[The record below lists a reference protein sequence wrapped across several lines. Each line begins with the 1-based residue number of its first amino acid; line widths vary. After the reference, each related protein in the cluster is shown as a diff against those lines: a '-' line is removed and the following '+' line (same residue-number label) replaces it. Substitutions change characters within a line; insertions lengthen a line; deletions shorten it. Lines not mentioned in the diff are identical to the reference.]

1 MKGIKDFFHDSND
14 ILLAVIIIL
23 LAIGVIGWRIMVIL
37 DYPDKVAAEQAK
49 TEQTQVEEQTASED
63 SSSEAD
69 TDADA
74 DADAE
79 SSSDDTASEDESSS
93 ENAVG

>member
-14 ILLAVIIIL
+14 ILLAIIITL
-23 LAIGVIGWRIMVIL
+23 LAVGVIGWRIMVIL

-49 TEQTQVEEQTASED
+49 TEQVQQ
-63 SSSEAD
+63 
-69 TDADA
+69 DADA

-79 SSSDDTASEDESSS
+79 AETDTSTDS
-93 ENAVG
+93 ENAEDSSTAESDSESN

>member
-14 ILLAVIIIL
+14 ILLAIIITL
-23 LAIGVIGWRIMVIL
+23 LAVGVIGWRIMVIL

-49 TEQTQVEEQTASED
+49 TEQVQQ
-63 SSSEAD
+63 
-69 TDADA
+69 DADA

-79 SSSDDTASEDESSS
+79 AETDASTDS
-93 ENAVG
+93 ENAEDSSTAESDTE

>member
-14 ILLAVIIIL
+14 ILLAIIITL
-23 LAIGVIGWRIMVIL
+23 LAVGVIGWRIMVIL

-49 TEQTQVEEQTASED
+49 TEQVQQDA
-63 SSSEAD
+63 
-69 TDADA
+69 DADA

-79 SSSDDTASEDESSS
+79 ADTSTDS
-93 ENAVG
+93 ENAEDSSTAESDSESN

>member
-14 ILLAVIIIL
+14 ILLAIIITL
-23 LAIGVIGWRIMVIL
+23 LAVGVIGWRIMVIL

-49 TEQTQVEEQTASED
+49 TEQVQQDA
-63 SSSEAD
+63 
-69 TDADA
+69 DADA

-79 SSSDDTASEDESSS
+79 ANTSTDS
-93 ENAVG
+93 ENAEDSSTAESDSESN

>member
-14 ILLAVIIIL
+14 ILLAVIITL
-23 LAIGVIGWRIMVIL
+23 LAVGVIGWRIMVIL

-49 TEQTQVEEQTASED
+49 TEQVQQD
-63 SSSEAD
+63 AD
-69 TDADA
+69 GTSDADADA

-79 SSSDDTASEDESSS
+79 TSTDSENAEDSSTAESSS
-93 ENAVG
+93 ESTDGN

>member
-14 ILLAVIIIL
+14 ILLAIIITL
-23 LAIGVIGWRIMVIL
+23 LAVGVIGWRIMVIL

-49 TEQTQVEEQTASED
+49 TEQVQQ
-63 SSSEAD
+63 
-69 TDADA
+69 DADA

-79 SSSDDTASEDESSS
+79 AEAEAEADTSTDS
-93 ENAVG
+93 ENAEDSSTAESDTE

>member
-14 ILLAVIIIL
+14 ILLAIIITL
-23 LAIGVIGWRIMVIL
+23 LAVGVIGWRIMVIL

-49 TEQTQVEEQTASED
+49 TEQVQQDA
-63 SSSEAD
+63 
-69 TDADA
+69 DADA

-79 SSSDDTASEDESSS
+79 AEADTSTDS
-93 ENAVG
+93 ENAEDSSTAESDTE

>member
-14 ILLAVIIIL
+14 ILLAIIITL
-23 LAIGVIGWRIMVIL
+23 LAVGVIGWRIMVIL

-49 TEQTQVEEQTASED
+49 TEQVQQ
-63 SSSEAD
+63 
-69 TDADA
+69 DADA

-79 SSSDDTASEDESSS
+79 ADTSTDS
-93 ENAVG
+93 ENAEDSSTAESDSESN